1 MSEFP
6 RKGDGSGGMLAA
18 FRIRSFRF
26 QWPADLLT
34 SWAFEMEML
43 IIGWYVLVIT
53 DSAFLLSAITALQFG
68 GTLLAPMFGVFADRV
83 NRRTM
88 LIALRASYA
97 VLAGIVMTLGLFGEV
112 TPWELFTIA
121 AIGGLIRPSDLVVR
135 NTLIADTVPAHQLR
149 NAMGLSRTTMDS
161 ARIFGALLGAGLLST
176 LGIGVA
182 YGGVVAFYVGSI
194 LLALGIV
201 ARHATPPAKQ
211 PWTELKLGFAY
222 MRDNR
227 VIVGIMSLA
236 FLVNFTAFPLSHG
249 LLPVVAKDVYHVDEN
264 GLAQLLASY
273 AVGALL
279 GSIITAVALRTPRP
293 GRTVALNILIWYGLL
308 IVLGFTTSWWAGAV
322 VLILVGAAQSFGMI
336 TMSVLLLTTT
346 QPEYRG
352 RVQGVRMLAV
362 YGLPIGL
369 LIGGAL
375 IEWVGISFTFTLYGI
390 VGIVA
395 TVGILIKW
403 PQLLTGR

>member
-1 MSEFP
+1 MF
-6 RKGDGSGGMLAA
+6 AA
-18 FRIRSFRF
+18 FRIRSYRF

-43 IIGWYVLVIT
+43 ILGWYVLITT
-53 DSAFLLSAITALQFG
+53 DSAFLLSAIAALQFG

-97 VLAGIVMTLGLFGEV
+97 LLAAVVMTLGLMGEV
-112 TPWELFTIA
+112 SPWELFAIA
-121 AIGGLIRPSDLVVR
+121 AIGGLVRPSDLVVR
-135 NTLIADTVPAHQLR
+135 NSLIADTVPTSQLR

-176 LGIGVA
+176 VGIGVA
-182 YGGVVAFYVGSI
+182 YGSVVAFYLGSI

-201 ARHATPPAKQ
+201 AHRTTSQ
-211 PWTELKLGFAY
+211 RSRPWAELKLGFNY
-222 MRDNR
+222 MRNNE

-236 FLVNFTAFPLSHG
+236 FLVNLTAFPLSHG
-249 LLPVVAKDVYHVDEN
+249 LLPVVAKDVYQVDEN
-264 GLAQLLASY
+264 GLAHLVTSY

-279 GSIITAVALRTPRP
+279 GSVITAIALRSPRP
-293 GRTVALNILIWYGLL
+293 GRIMTVNILVWHALL
-308 IVLGFTTSWWAGAV
+308 ISLGLTTSWWAGAIILV
-322 VLILVGAAQSFGMI
+322 LVGAAQSFGMI

-346 QPEYRG
+346 EPEFRG

-362 YGLPIGL
+362 YGLPVGL

-375 IEWVGISFTFTLYGI
+375 IEWLGVGFTFTLYGT

-395 TVGILIKW
+395 TVAILIRW
-403 PQLLTGR
+403 PRLLTS